1 MADFSS
7 QFDRF
12 TENAKRS
19 LENAEVIATQMGSS
33 YVGTEHILLGVLQQD
48 SSIGAKI
55 LKNVGVTFE
64 KAQLVLSFSPQLAG
78 TGYKGASETAKR
90 TLTYSLRVAKE
101 FGQPYCGTEHILFA
115 ILSEKS
121 ARAISLLKNDLQVDP
136 AVIRAELEG
145 YLGNQQYFYAEEERQ
160 STRGAKPG
168 AKSKTPA
175 LDHFGIDLTSKARD
189 AALDPMVGR
198 EIQIGRVISILGRR
212 TKNNPVLIGE
222 PGVGKTA
229 IAEGLA
235 QRIVAEDVPEM
246 LQTKRLIMLDLASV
260 IAGTKYRG
268 EFEERLKKIL
278 DEAKASPDVILFID
292 ELHTVVGA
300 GAAEGAIDAANIL
313 KPALS
318 RGEIQV
324 IGATTLDEYRK
335 HIEKDAALERRF
347 QPVQVPETTPEETVA
362 VLRGLRPRYEEHHRV
377 EITDEAIEAA
387 AKLAKRYVADRFLP
401 DKAIDLIDEAAS
413 LARIKRGGSSKAV
426 RNLTKQ
432 VAEIRDD
439 IENAVFDQDF
449 ELAARLKTRESQLQS
464 KLAQLKIKDG
474 AADAAIRITPEDI
487 AAVVSLMT
495 GIPLTRLIKTEV
507 ESLVKLEE
515 SLGRRVIGQD
525 EAVTAIAKAIRR
537 SRTGISDERRPIGSF
552 IFLGPT
558 GVGKTELARVLAEEL
573 FHDRDAMIK
582 IDMSEFMEKHNV
594 ARLVGAPAGYVGFE
608 EGGQLTEQVRRKPY
622 SLILFDELEKAHPDV
637 FNMLLQILEDG
648 YVSDAKGRRIDFRN
662 TVVIMTSNVGASDM
676 HKEVQLGFRTETAG
690 EEKKLEAEH
699 DKVKQKVLED
709 LKKQF
714 RPEFLNRIDAQIV
727 FKTLSQNDIKK
738 ILALQLA
745 ELSKRLED
753 SGLKLRVTPSARAL
767 LMERGYDMKQ
777 GARPMRRTI
786 QDLIEDPLATG
797 LLDGRFQE
805 GDTITVTRRGAELAL
820 STTARSAA
828 PVESLVDEAETEAPV
843 QAPTTE

>member
-33 YVGTEHILLGVLQQD
+33 YVGTEHILLGVLQQNT
-48 SSIGAKI
+48 SIGAKI
-55 LKNVGVTFE
+55 LGNVGVTFE
-64 KAQLVLSFSPQLAG
+64 KAQLVLSFSQQLAAG
-78 TGYKGASETAKR
+78 GYKGASETAKR

-136 AVIRAELEG
+136 AVIRTELEN
-145 YLGNQQYFYAEEERQ
+145 YLGNQQYFYAEEERGG
-160 STRGAKPG
+160 TRTKTATAAG
-168 AKSKTPA
+168 KSKTPA
-175 LDHFGIDLTSKARD
+175 LDHFGIDLTVKARNQ
-189 AALDPMVGR
+189 ALDPMVGR
-198 EIQIGRVISILGRR
+198 ETQLGRVVSILGRR

-235 QRIVAEDVPEM
+235 QRIAAEEVPES
-246 LQTKRLIMLDLASV
+246 LHNKRLVMLDLASV

-278 DEAKASPDVILFID
+278 DEAKASPEIIMFID

-324 IGATTLDEYRK
+324 IGATTLEEYRK

-347 QPVQVPETTPEETVA
+347 QPIQVPETSVEETIA

-377 EITDEAIEAA
+377 EITDEAITAA

-401 DKAIDLIDEAAS
+401 DKAIDLVDEAAS
-413 LARIKRGGSSKAV
+413 LARIKRGGSSKAL
-426 RNLTKQ
+426 RNLQKQ
-432 VAEIRDD
+432 LAEIRDD

-449 ELAARLKTRESQLQS
+449 ELAARLKTRESVVQNRLS
-464 KLAQLKIKDG
+464 QLKIKEG
-474 AADAAIRITPEDI
+474 ASDAAIQITPEDI
-487 AAVVSLMT
+487 AGVVSLMT
-495 GIPLTRLIKTEV
+495 GIPITRLIKTEV
-507 ESLVKLEE
+507 ESLLKLED
-515 SLGRRVIGQD
+515 SLGRRVIGQE
-525 EAVTAIAKAIRR
+525 EAVVAIAKAIRR
-537 SRTGISDERRPIGSF
+537 SRTGITDSRRPIGSF

-558 GVGKTELARVLAEEL
+558 GVGKTELARVLSEEL
-573 FHDRDAMIK
+573 FHDRDAVIK

-594 ARLVGAPAGYVGFE
+594 SRLVGAPAGYVGYD

-648 YVSDAKGRRIDFRN
+648 YVTDAKGRRVDFRN
-662 TVVIMTSNVGASDM
+662 TVIIMTSNIGASDM

-690 EEKKLEAEH
+690 EEKKLEQAHAKIRE
-699 DKVKQKVLED
+699 KVLED
-709 LKKQF
+709 LKKAF
-714 RPEFLNRIDAQIV
+714 RPEFLNRIDATIV
-727 FKTLSQNDIKK
+727 FKSLSQNDIKK
-738 ILALQLA
+738 ILSLQLA
-745 ELSKRLED
+745 ELSKRLEEQE
-753 SGLKLRVTPSARAL
+753 LKLRVMPTARAL
-767 LMERGYDMKQ
+767 LMERGYDIKQ

-786 QDLIEDPLATG
+786 QDLLEDPLATG
-797 LLDGRFQE
+797 LLDGKFSA
-805 GDTITVTRRGAELAL
+805 GDVITVSRRGPELVLAARRGLAAEAA
-820 STTARSAA
+820 TEETEAA
-828 PVESLVDEAETEAPV
+828 PVRE
-843 QAPTTE
+843 

>member
-19 LENAEVIATQMGSS
+19 LENAEAIATQMGSS
-33 YVGTEHILLGVLQQD
+33 YVGTEHILLGVLQQET
-48 SSIGAKI
+48 SIGAKI

-64 KAQLVLSFSPQLAG
+64 KAQLVLSFSQQLAG
-78 TGYKGASETAKR
+78 GGYKGASETAKR

-115 ILSEKS
+115 IMSEKS
-121 ARAISLLKNDLQVDP
+121 ARAISLLKNDLQIDP
-136 AVIRAELEG
+136 AIIRGELES
-145 YLGNQQYFYAEEERQ
+145 YLGNQQYFYAEEERGGRA
-160 STRGAKPG
+160 TKGANT
-168 AKSKTPA
+168 KSKTPA
-175 LDHFGIDLTSKARD
+175 LDHFGIDLTEKAQSSK
-189 AALDPMVGR
+189 LDPMVGR
-198 EIQIGRVISILGRR
+198 EAQISRVISILGRR
-212 TKNNPVLIGE
+212 SKNNPVLIGE

-235 QRIVAEDVPEM
+235 QRIVAEEVPEM
-246 LQTKRLIMLDLASV
+246 LLRKRLVMLDLASV

-278 DEAKASPDVILFID
+278 DEAKASPEVILFID

-347 QPVQVPETTPEETVA
+347 QPVQVPETTPEETIE
-362 VLRGLRPRYEEHHRV
+362 VLKGLRPRYEEHHHV

-401 DKAIDLIDEAAS
+401 DKAIDLVDEAAS
-413 LARIKRGGSSKAV
+413 LARIKRGGSSKAL
-426 RNLTKQ
+426 RNLQKQ
-432 VAEIRDD
+432 VSEIRDD

-449 ELAARLKTRESQLQS
+449 ELAARLKTRESVIQNR
-464 KLAQLKIKDG
+464 LAQLKLKEG
-474 AADAAIRITPEDI
+474 AADSAVRIGAEDI
-487 AAVVSLMT
+487 AQVVALMT
-495 GIPLTRLIKTEV
+495 GIPVTRLIKTEV
-507 ESLVKLEE
+507 DSLLKLSD
-515 SLGRRVIGQD
+515 SLKRRVVGQT
-525 EAVTAIAKAIRR
+525 EAIEAIARSIRR
-537 SRTGISDERRPIGSF
+537 SRTGVSDSRRPIGSF

-558 GVGKTELARVLAEEL
+558 GVGKTELARMLSEEL
-573 FHDRDAMIK
+573 FNDRDAMIK
-582 IDMSEFMEKHNV
+582 IDMSEFMERHNV
-594 ARLVGAPAGYVGFE
+594 SRLVGSPAGYVGYD

-637 FNMLLQILEDG
+637 FNLLLQILEDG
-648 YVSDAKGRRIDFRN
+648 YVTDAKGRRIDFRN
-662 TVVIMTSNVGASDM
+662 TLIIMTSNVGASDM
-676 HKEVQLGFRTETAG
+676 NKEVELGFRTQTPG
-690 EEKKLEAEH
+690 EEKQLEVEH
-699 DKVKQKVLED
+699 AKVKAKVLED

-714 RPEFLNRIDAQIV
+714 RPEFLNRIDGTLV

-738 ILALQLA
+738 ILIIQLA
-745 ELSKRLED
+745 DLQKRLDEQEIKIKI
-753 SGLKLRVTPSARAL
+753 SASARGF

-777 GARPMRRTI
+777 GARPMRRAI
-786 QDLIEDPLATG
+786 QDLLEDPLASG
-797 LLDGRFQE
+797 LLDGHFE
-805 GDTITVTRRGAELAL
+805 AGDTITAIRRGDQLHLSAEKLKTPIASADE
-820 STTARSAA
+820 STPAI
-828 PVESLVDEAETEAPV
+828 TE
-843 QAPTTE
+843 

>member
-12 TENAKRS
+12 TENAKHS
-19 LENAEVIATQMGSS
+19 LENAEAIATQMGSS
-33 YVGTEHILLGVLQQD
+33 YVGTEHILLGVLQQE

-64 KAQLVLSFSPQLAG
+64 KAQLVLSFSQQLAAG
-78 TGYKGASETAKR
+78 GYKGASETAKR

-121 ARAISLLKNDLQVDP
+121 ARAISLLKNDLQIDP
-136 AVIRAELEG
+136 AIIRGELES
-145 YLGNQQYFYAEEERQ
+145 YLGNQQYFYAEDER
-160 STRGAKPG
+160 TAGRTTKNNG
-168 AKSKTPA
+168 KSKTPA
-175 LDHFGIDLTSKARD
+175 LDHFGIDLTEKA
-189 AALDPMVGR
+189 AAGKLDPMVGR
-198 EIQIGRVISILGRR
+198 EAQISRVISILGRR
-212 TKNNPVLIGE
+212 SKNNPVLIGE

-235 QRIVAEDVPEM
+235 QRIKAEEVPEM
-246 LQTKRLIMLDLASV
+246 LLRKRLVMLDLASV

-278 DEAKASPDVILFID
+278 DEAKANTDVILFID

-347 QPVQVPETTPEETVA
+347 QPIQVPETTEEETIE
-362 VLRGLRPRYEEHHRV
+362 VLKGLRARYEEHHRV
-377 EITDEAIEAA
+377 EITDEAILAA
-387 AKLAKRYVADRFLP
+387 AKLSKRYVADRFLP
-401 DKAIDLIDEAAS
+401 DKAIDLVDEAAS
-413 LARIKRGGSSKAV
+413 LARIKHGGSSKAL
-426 RNLTKQ
+426 RNLQKQ

-439 IENAVFDQDF
+439 IENAVFDQNF
-449 ELAARLKTRESQLQS
+449 ELAARLKTRESVIQNR
-464 KLAQLKIKDG
+464 LAQLKLKEG
-474 AADAAIRITPEDI
+474 ATESVRITAEDI
-487 AAVVSLMT
+487 ASVVALMT

-507 ESLVKLEE
+507 DSLLKLEE
-515 SLGRRVIGQD
+515 SLKRRVIGQT
-525 EAVTAIAKAIRR
+525 EAIEAIARSIRR
-537 SRTGISDERRPIGSF
+537 SRTGISDSRRPIGSF

-558 GVGKTELARVLAEEL
+558 GVGKTELARMLSEEL

-582 IDMSEFMEKHNV
+582 IDMSEFMERHNV
-594 ARLVGAPAGYVGFE
+594 ARLVGAPAGYVGYD

-648 YVSDAKGRRIDFRN
+648 YVTDAKGRRVDFRN
-662 TVVIMTSNVGASDM
+662 TVIIMTSNVGASDM
-676 HKEVQLGFRTETAG
+676 HKEVELGFKTETPG
-690 EEKKLEAEH
+690 EEKHLEAEH
-699 DKVKQKVLED
+699 AKVKAKVLED

-714 RPEFLNRIDAQIV
+714 RPEFLNRLDATIV

-745 ELSKRLED
+745 DLQKRLDEQD
-753 SGLKLRVTPSARAL
+753 LKLKVTPSARGL

-777 GARPMRRTI
+777 GARPMRRAI
-786 QDLIEDPLATG
+786 QDLLEDPLATG
-797 LLDGRFQE
+797 LLDGHFQP
-805 GDTITVTRRGAELAL
+805 GSAITATRRGDAIHLTATPKSAKRANMTDESSDES
-820 STTARSAA
+820 STPTPTATS
-828 PVESLVDEAETEAPV
+828 
-843 QAPTTE
+843 

>member
-12 TENAKRS
+12 TENAKHS
-19 LENAEVIATQMGSS
+19 LENAEAIATQMGSS
-33 YVGTEHILLGVLQQD
+33 YVGTEHILLGVLQQE

-64 KAQLVLSFSPQLAG
+64 KAQLVLSFSQQLAAG
-78 TGYKGASETAKR
+78 GYKGASETAKR

-121 ARAISLLKNDLQVDP
+121 ARAISLLKNDLQIDP
-136 AVIRAELEG
+136 AIIRGELES
-145 YLGNQQYFYAEEERQ
+145 YLGNQQYFYAEDER
-160 STRGAKPG
+160 TAGGRGSKNNG
-168 AKSKTPA
+168 KSKTPA
-175 LDHFGIDLTSKARD
+175 LDHFGIDLTEKAG
-189 AALDPMVGR
+189 ANKLDPMVGR
-198 EIQIGRVISILGRR
+198 ESQIARVISILGRR
-212 TKNNPVLIGE
+212 SKNNPVLIGE

-235 QRIVAEDVPEM
+235 QRIVAEEVPEM
-246 LQTKRLIMLDLASV
+246 LLRKRLVMLDLASV

-278 DEAKASPDVILFID
+278 DEAKANTDVILFID

-347 QPVQVPETTPEETVA
+347 QPIQVPETTLEETVE
-362 VLRGLRPRYEEHHRV
+362 VLKGLRPRYEEHHRV
-377 EITDEAIEAA
+377 EITDEAIDAA

-401 DKAIDLIDEAAS
+401 DKAIDLVDEAAS
-413 LARIKRGGSSKAV
+413 LARIKHGGSSKAL
-426 RNLTKQ
+426 RNLQKQ

-449 ELAARLKTRESQLQS
+449 ELAARLKTRESVIQNR
-464 KLAQLKIKDG
+464 LAQLKLKEG
-474 AADAAIRITPEDI
+474 AYDKAVRITAEDI
-487 AAVVSLMT
+487 ASVVALMT

-507 ESLVKLEE
+507 DSLLKLEE
-515 SLGRRVIGQD
+515 SLKRRVIGQT
-525 EAVTAIAKAIRR
+525 EAIEAISRSIRR
-537 SRTGISDERRPIGSF
+537 SRTGISDSRRPIGSF

-558 GVGKTELARVLAEEL
+558 GVGKTELARMLSEEL

-582 IDMSEFMEKHNV
+582 IDMSEFMERHNV
-594 ARLVGAPAGYVGFE
+594 ARLVGAPAGYVGYD

-648 YVSDAKGRRIDFRN
+648 YVTDAKGRRVDFRN
-662 TVVIMTSNVGASDM
+662 TVIIMTSNVGASDM
-676 HKEVQLGFRTETAG
+676 NKEVELGFKTETPG
-690 EEKKLEAEH
+690 EEKHLEAEH
-699 DKVKQKVLED
+699 AKVKAKVLED
-709 LKKQF
+709 LHKQF
-714 RPEFLNRIDAQIV
+714 RPEFLNRLDATVV
-727 FKTLSQNDIKK
+727 FKTLSQNDIKQ

-745 ELSKRLED
+745 DLQKRLDEQE
-753 SGLKLRVTPSARAL
+753 LKLKVTSSARGL

-777 GARPMRRTI
+777 GARPMRRAI
-786 QDLIEDPLATG
+786 QDLLEDPLATG
-797 LLDGRFQE
+797 LLDGRF
-805 GDTITVTRRGAELAL
+805 GAGNTITATRRGDQIHL
-820 STTARSAA
+820 TASGTKTAA
-828 PVESLVDEAETEAPV
+828 DSVDETPE
-843 QAPTTE
+843 PTPSAK

>member
-19 LENAEVIATQMGSS
+19 LENAEQIATQMGSS
-33 YVGTEHILLGVLQQD
+33 YVGTEHILLGVLQQE

-64 KAQLVLSFSPQLAG
+64 KAQLVLSFSQQLAG
-78 TGYKGASETAKR
+78 GGYKGASETAKR

-121 ARAISLLKNDLQVDP
+121 ARAISLLKNDLQIDP
-136 AVIRAELEG
+136 TIIRSELEN
-145 YLGNQQYFYAEEERQ
+145 YLGNKQYFYAEEERQ
-160 STRGAKPG
+160 STRAKG
-168 AKSKTPA
+168 GGKSKTPA
-175 LDHFGIDLTSKARD
+175 LDHFGIDMTSKARD
-189 AALDPMVGR
+189 HSLDPMVGR
-198 EIQIGRVISILGRR
+198 EIQIGRVISILNRR

-235 QRIVAEDVPEM
+235 QRIVAEEVPEM
-246 LQTKRLIMLDLASV
+246 LQGKRLVMLDLASV

-278 DEAKASPDVILFID
+278 DEAKASPEVILFID

-347 QPVQVPETTPEETVA
+347 QPVMVPETTTEETIE

-387 AKLAKRYVADRFLP
+387 SKLAKRYVADRFLP
-401 DKAIDLIDEAAS
+401 DKAIDLVDEAAS
-413 LARIKRGGSSKAV
+413 LARIKRGGSSKAL
-426 RNLTKQ
+426 RNLQKQ
-432 VAEIRDD
+432 LNEIRDD

-449 ELAARLKTRESQLQS
+449 ELAARLKTRESVIQNR
-464 KLAQLKIKDG
+464 LAQLKLKEG
-474 AADAAIRITPEDI
+474 AADAAIKITPEDI
-487 AAVVSLMT
+487 AAVISLMT
-495 GIPLTRLIKTEV
+495 GIPVTRLIKTEV
-507 ESLVKLEE
+507 ESLLKLEE
-515 SLGRRVIGQD
+515 SLKRRVIGQD
-525 EAVTAIAKAIRR
+525 EAVIAISKAIRR

-558 GVGKTELARVLAEEL
+558 GVGKTELARVLSEEL

-594 ARLVGAPAGYVGFE
+594 ARLVGAPAGYVGYD

-648 YVSDAKGRRIDFRN
+648 YVTDAKGRRVDFRN
-662 TVVIMTSNVGASDM
+662 TVIIMTSNVGASDL
-676 HKEVQLGFRTETAG
+676 HREAQIGFRTETAS
-690 EEKKLEAEH
+690 EEKKLESEH
-699 DKVKQKVLED
+699 TKVKQKVMGD

-714 RPEFLNRIDAQIV
+714 RPEFLNRIDATII
-727 FKTLSQNDIKK
+727 FKTLSQNDIKR
-738 ILALQLA
+738 ILALQLSD
-745 ELSKRLED
+745 LQKRLDEQE
-753 SGLKLRVTPSARAL
+753 LKLRVTPSARAL
-767 LMERGYDMKQ
+767 LMEKGYDMEQ

-786 QDLIEDPLATG
+786 QDLLEDPLATG
-797 LLDGRFQE
+797 LLDGHIRT
-805 GDTITVTRRGAELAL
+805 GDTITVTRRGDELQLAA
-820 STTARSAA
+820 SRSPLA
-828 PVESLVDEAETEAPV
+828 PSVESEVDEAETPAAP
-843 QAPTTE
+843 AE

>member
-19 LENAEVIATQMGSS
+19 LENAEQIATQMGSS
-33 YVGTEHILLGVLQQD
+33 YVGTEHILLGVLQQE

-64 KAQLVLSFSPQLAG
+64 KAQLVLSFSQQLAG
-78 TGYKGASETAKR
+78 GGYKGASETAKR

-121 ARAISLLKNDLQVDP
+121 ARAISLLKNDLQIDP
-136 AVIRAELEG
+136 TVIRAELEN
-145 YLGNQQYFYAEEERQ
+145 YLGNQQYFYAEDERQ
-160 STRGAKPG
+160 TTRAKG
-168 AKSKTPA
+168 TGKSKTPA
-175 LDHFGIDLTSKARD
+175 LDHFGIDLTQKARD
-189 AALDPMVGR
+189 NALDPMVGR
-198 EIQIGRVISILGRR
+198 ETQIGRVISILNRR

-235 QRIVAEDVPEM
+235 QRIVGEEVPEM
-246 LQTKRLIMLDLASV
+246 LQNKRLIMLDLASV

-278 DEAKASPDVILFID
+278 DEAKASPEVIMFID

-347 QPVQVPETTPEETVA
+347 QPVQVPETTPEETIE

-401 DKAIDLIDEAAS
+401 DKAIDLVDEAAS
-413 LARIKRGGSSKAV
+413 LARIKRGGSSKPM
-426 RNLTKQ
+426 RGLQKQ
-432 VAEIRDD
+432 LGEIRDD

-449 ELAARLKTRESQLQS
+449 ELAARLKTRESVIQNR
-464 KLAQLKIKDG
+464 LAQLKLKEG
-474 AADAAIRITPEDI
+474 AADAAIKITPEDI
-487 AAVVSLMT
+487 AQVISLMT
-495 GIPLTRLIKTEV
+495 GIPVTRLIKTEV
-507 ESLVKLEE
+507 ESLLKLEE
-515 SLGRRVIGQD
+515 SLKRRVVGQD
-525 EAVTAIAKAIRR
+525 EAVVAIAKSIRR

-558 GVGKTELARVLAEEL
+558 GVGKTELARVLSEEL

-594 ARLVGAPAGYVGFE
+594 ARLVGAPAGYVGYD

-648 YVSDAKGRRIDFRN
+648 YVTDAKGRRVDFRN
-662 TVVIMTSNVGASDM
+662 TVIIMTSNVGASDM
-676 HKEVQLGFRTETAG
+676 NKEVQIGFATDTPA

-699 DKVKQKVLED
+699 AKVKAKVLGD

-714 RPEFLNRIDAQIV
+714 RPEFLNRIDATIV
-727 FKTLSQNDIKK
+727 FKSLSQNDLKK
-738 ILALQLA
+738 ILALQLSD
-745 ELSKRLED
+745 LQKRLDEQE
-753 SGLKLRVTPSARAL
+753 LRLRVMPAARAL
-767 LMERGYDMKQ
+767 LMEKGYDMHQ

-786 QDLIEDPLATG
+786 QDLLEDPLASG
-797 LLDGRFQE
+797 LLDDKFHP
-805 GDTITVTRRGAELAL
+805 GDTITVNRRGDELTLSASRTPLAEPEA
-820 STTARSAA
+820 
-828 PVESLVDEAETEAPV
+828 EVDEIEEAPV
-843 QAPTTE
+843 TPAE

>member
-48 SSIGAKI
+48 TSIGAKI

-64 KAQLVLSFSPQLAG
+64 KAQLVLSFSQQLAG
-78 TGYKGASETAKR
+78 GGYKGASETAKR

-136 AVIRAELEG
+136 SVIRAELEN
-145 YLGNQQYFYAEEERQ
+145 YLGNQQYFYAEEERA
-160 STRGAKPG
+160 TRGPKSG
-168 AKSKTPA
+168 SKSKTPA
-175 LDHFGIDLTSKARD
+175 LDHFGIDLTAKARD
-189 AALDPMVGR
+189 KALDPMVGR
-198 EIQIGRVISILGRR
+198 ETQIGRVISILNRR

-229 IAEGLA
+229 IVEGLA
-235 QRIVAEDVPEM
+235 QRVIAEEVPEM
-246 LQTKRLIMLDLASV
+246 LQNKRLVMLDLASV

-278 DEAKASPDVILFID
+278 DEAKASPDVIMFID

-313 KPALS
+313 KPSLS

-347 QPVQVPETTPEETVA
+347 QPVQVPETTVEETIE

-387 AKLAKRYVADRFLP
+387 SKLAKRYVADRFLP

-413 LARIKRGGSSKAV
+413 LARIKRGGSSKAL
-426 RNLTKQ
+426 RNLQKQ
-432 VAEIRDD
+432 LAEIRDD

-449 ELAARLKTRESQLQS
+449 ELAARLKTRESVIQNR
-464 KLAQLKIKDG
+464 LAQLKLKEG

-487 AAVVSLMT
+487 AAVISLMT
-495 GIPLTRLIKTEV
+495 GIPVTRLIKTEI
-507 ESLVKLEE
+507 ESLLKLEE
-515 SLGRRVIGQD
+515 SLKRRVIGQD
-525 EAVTAIAKAIRR
+525 EAVNAIAKSIRR

-558 GVGKTELARVLAEEL
+558 GVGKTELARVLSEEL
-573 FHDRDAMIK
+573 FHDRDAVIK

-594 ARLVGAPAGYVGFE
+594 ARLVGAPAGYVGYE

-648 YVSDAKGRRIDFRN
+648 YVTDAKGRRVDFRN
-662 TVVIMTSNVGASDM
+662 TVIIMTSNVGASDLN
-676 HKEVQLGFRTETAG
+676 KEVQIGFRTETAG

-699 DKVKQKVLED
+699 AKVKSKVLDE

-714 RPEFLNRIDAQIV
+714 RPEFLNRIDATVV
-727 FKTLSQNDIKK
+727 FKSLSQNDIKK

-745 ELSKRLED
+745 ELQKRLDEQD
-753 SGLKLRVTPSARAL
+753 LKLRVSASARAL
-767 LMERGYDMKQ
+767 LMEKGYDIKQ
-777 GARPMRRTI
+777 GARPMRRAI
-786 QDLIEDPLATG
+786 QDLVEDPLATG
-797 LLDGRFQE
+797 LLDGRFQS
-805 GDTITVTRRGAELAL
+805 GDSVTITRRADELHLGAERN
-820 STTARSAA
+820 TAR
-828 PVESLVDEAETEAPV
+828 PDPEVDEETEAP
-843 QAPTTE
+843 APASKPE